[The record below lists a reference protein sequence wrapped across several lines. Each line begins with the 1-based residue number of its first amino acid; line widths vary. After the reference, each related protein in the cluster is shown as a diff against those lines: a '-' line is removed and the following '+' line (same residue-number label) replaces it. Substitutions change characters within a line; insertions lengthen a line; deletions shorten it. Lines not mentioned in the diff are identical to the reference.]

1 MQVYCWKGLR
11 FAARQDLDGFSRF
24 TEYGIEGVV
33 PMELLPS
40 DVRSKYQAKPSDR
53 SKRAKK
59 EETKGAAQQAEEN
72 QVFLTVLSF
81 PISQHLQVR
90 LMGGTRVDLEASA
103 APMDTDVTATTPTAE
118 ENQKQ
123 SSDTDA
129 GQEAGQSEADAEAE
143 AGMIDGETD
152 AEVDLDAVG

>member
-1 MQVYCWKGLR
+1 MVLLQ
-11 FAARQDLDGFSRF
+11 F

-81 PISQHLQVR
+81 PMYFNHS
-90 LMGGTRVDLEASA
+90 
-103 APMDTDVTATTPTAE
+103 
-118 ENQKQ
+118 
-123 SSDTDA
+123 
-129 GQEAGQSEADAEAE
+129 
-143 AGMIDGETD
+143 
-152 AEVDLDAVG
+152 

>member
-1 MQVYCWKGLR
+1 MLQ
-11 FAARQDLDGFSRF
+11 F

-72 QVFLTVLSF
+72 QVFLAVLSF
-81 PISQHLQVR
+81 PMYFNHSWKVDCEANMILQYCF
-90 LMGGTRVDLEASA
+90 LMGIWKKLITSA
-103 APMDTDVTATTPTAE
+103 FVVPLNNKPGALHWSFTGAE
-118 ENQKQ
+118 
-123 SSDTDA
+123 DPL
-129 GQEAGQSEADAEAE
+129 GQIESLHSEYIEFLILSQPANI
-143 AGMIDGETD
+143 M
-152 AEVDLDAVG
+152 

>member
-1 MQVYCWKGLR
+1 MFCLFMMQVYCWKGLR

-33 PMELLPS
+33 PLELLPS

-72 QVFLTVLSF
+72 QVFLAVLSF
-81 PISQHLQVR
+81 PMYFNLLR
-90 LMGGTRVDLEASA
+90 ERER
-103 APMDTDVTATTPTAE
+103 E
-118 ENQKQ
+118 R
-123 SSDTDA
+123 
-129 GQEAGQSEADAEAE
+129 
-143 AGMIDGETD
+143 GEKPYSHS
-152 AEVDLDAVG
+152 L